1 MAQDSRTREV
11 ELGPIR
17 PPSEATSLLLRVTR
31 NCPWNDCAFCAVY
44 KGEKFGRRPVEE
56 IVGDID
62 LLADAA
68 ARVRER
74 LGRRRPHEPVD
85 PAAALS
91 IVRDDSATEDER
103 RIALWLARGGEHV
116 FLQDA
121 DSLVLP
127 AERIVPVLERLRE
140 RFPSVNRVTT
150 YARSRTLCARS
161 PAHLARLK
169 AAGLTRIHVG
179 VESGSDEVLALIRK
193 GCRAEHH
200 IEGCRRAIDAG
211 FEVCCYVMP
220 GLGGRALSA
229 VHAKETAAVLRAIDP
244 QHVRLRTLGVE
255 PGSPLAGMRREGLFE
270 SLEEH
275 EIVAEIRDMLRG
287 LCGASGTVISDH
299 DRNLLPELEGR
310 LTEDADALDAA
321 ATRFLELPPSIRD
334 AFVVARRAGY
344 VLELEA
350 FLAAPGAA
358 EKFASLADRLR
369 GLGGGSL
376 QRGMELGLRFHVQS
390 LQFIEDLLQV
400 QPVLGQDKD

>member
-1 MAQDSRTREV
+1 MLSETTMREV

-44 KGEKFGRRPVEE
+44 KGERFGRRPVEE
-56 IVGDID
+56 IIGDID

-68 ARVRER
+68 ARVWGR
-74 LGRRRPHEPVD
+74 LGAASANGPVD

-91 IVRDDSATEDER
+91 IVRDHSATEDER
-103 RIALWLARGGEHV
+103 RVALWLARGGEHA

-127 AERIVPVLERLRE
+127 LERIVPVLERLRE

-161 PAHLARLK
+161 PEHLAALRR
-169 AAGLTRIHVG
+169 AGLTRIHVG
-179 VESGSDEVLALIRK
+179 VESGSDAVLELIRK
-193 GCRAEHH
+193 GCRAAHH
-200 IEGCRRAIDAG
+200 VEGCRRAIDAG

-220 GLGGRALSA
+220 GLGGRALTA
-229 VHAKETAAVLRAIDP
+229 VHSRETAAVLRAIDP

-255 PGSPLAGMRREGLFE
+255 PGSPLAGMRRDGLFE
-270 SLEEH
+270 PLEEH
-275 EIVAEIRDMLRG
+275 EIVAEIRELLRG
-287 LCGASGTVISDH
+287 LKGARGALISDH

-310 LTEDADALDAA
+310 LTEDAAALDAA
-321 ATRFLELPPSIRD
+321 ATRFLELPPDVRD

-344 VLELEA
+344 ALELSS

-358 EKFASLADRLR
+358 VEFAPLAERLR
-369 GLGGGSL
+369 ALGGGSL
-376 QRGMELGLRFHVQS
+376 LRGMELGLRLRH
-390 LQFIEDLLQV
+390 I
-400 QPVLGQDKD
+400 